1 MCHLFVMF
9 MYKVI
14 GSIFGGLRYC
24 SIFPRKEGFFDVKGC
39 CYAISYIVKGRQVV
53 LHEAKSTRLGKCG
66 GRKQNKQ
73 LGQMEV
79 GDIEKYSWG
88 KWG

>member
-1 MCHLFVMF
+1 MADCVIVLFSHGRRV
-9 MYKVI
+9 
-14 GSIFGGLRYC
+14 
-24 SIFPRKEGFFDVKGC
+24 FFDVKGF

-53 LHEAKSTRLGKCG
+53 LHEAKSTRLGKYG